1 MKDLKSENEKLKTKM
16 KELYEY
22 QIDPEFV
29 VNNLV
34 ELEDRSRRCYL
45 RIDEVKETSNETSE
59 KREEHLET
67 LFKDKLGIEENILI
81 ERAHR
86 TKSSSASKKSTPR
99 TIFCKFHDYKGRNKA
114 LQNARKL
121 MGTNISLNEDFSL
134 EILAYRK
141 ELWKAVKQLR
151 NEGKIVY
158 LNYRTIVCRDM
169 NESCI

>member
-59 KREEHLET
+59 KREEHLEI
-67 LFKDKLGIEENILI
+67 LFKYKLGIEENILI

-86 TKSSSASKKSTPR
+86 TKSSSAGKKSKPR
-99 TIFCKFHDYKGRNKA
+99 TIFCKFHDYKGKNKA
-114 LQNARKL
+114 LQNAKKL
-121 MGTNISLNEDFSL
+121 MGTNISINEDFSL

-151 NEGKIVY
+151 NEGKIA
-158 LNYRTIVCRDM
+158 I
-169 NESCI
+169 